1 MTSFAVPRDGSPR
14 RPSAEASLATGAA
27 GLGLGLGLGL
37 GRSEAPEAERSGARL
52 QD

>member
-1 MTSFAVPRDGSPR
+1 MTYFAVPRDGSPR
-14 RPSAEASLATGAA
+14 RPAEASLATGAA
-27 GLGLGLGLGL
+27 GLGLGLGPGA